1 MIVREPSLSYDV
13 VTCVT
18 GAMVPLLEAVIQSQR
33 PLLIITEDVEGEAL
47 STLVVNKLKGTFK
60 SVAVKAPG
68 FGDRRKAMLAD
79 IAILTGGEVISEEVG
94 LSLET
99 AGVEL
104 LGTVRAFDDRMRD
117 DTLARMRTT
126 AESIAQASGAK
137 AEVKFL
143 KPGYSATVND
153 ESLTA
158 RMLPTL
164 QQVTGGKA
172 VVSPKLSASEDF
184 SEFQKKAPGMFF
196 FLGSTDPKR
205 DLKAAAPNHS
215 PKFEI
220 DEASLAVGA
229 NVYLMARHF
238 KVLEGPVAGS
248 LLLSTMLSAVTTPL
262 IVSLLG

>member
-1 MIVREPSLSYDV
+1 MKRRDFALTAALS
-13 VTCVT
+13 
-18 GAMVPLLEAVIQSQR
+18 PLLMTAC
-33 PLLIITEDVEGEAL
+33 G
-47 STLVVNKLKGTFK
+47 G
-60 SVAVKAPG
+60 G
-68 FGDRRKAMLAD
+68 
-79 IAILTGGEVISEEVG
+79 GGEG
-94 LSLET
+94 
-99 AGVEL
+99 GVE
-104 LGTVRAFDDRMRD
+104 F
-117 DTLARMRTT
+117 
-126 AESIAQASGAK
+126 SGAK

-229 NVYLMARHF
+229 RAMTALALDYLAQ
-238 KVLEGPVAGS
+238 P
-248 LLLSTMLSAVTTPL
+248 
-262 IVSLLG
+262 